1 MQGWVKV
8 DSVPVFDESFTYICS
23 CAIQVVPAELEEI
36 LRHHPAV
43 GDVAVIGLPHERL
56 GEVPKAFIVPKDSK
70 LTADEVK
77 NFVADKVSDYKS
89 LAGGV
94 QFVSSIPKNSSG
106 KILRRKLKEMYC
118 K

>member
-1 MQGWVKV
+1 MISDKSLLIT
-8 DSVPVFDESFTYICS
+8 SVICS
-23 CAIQVVPAELEEI
+23 FDVQVAPAELEEI
-36 LRHHPAV
+36 LRRHPAV
-43 GDVAVIGLPHERL
+43 GDVAVIGLPHEKS

-77 NFVADKVSDYKS
+77 NFVAGKVSEYKR
-89 LAGGV
+89 LEGGV
-94 QFVSSIPKNSSG
+94 QFVPSIPKNSAG